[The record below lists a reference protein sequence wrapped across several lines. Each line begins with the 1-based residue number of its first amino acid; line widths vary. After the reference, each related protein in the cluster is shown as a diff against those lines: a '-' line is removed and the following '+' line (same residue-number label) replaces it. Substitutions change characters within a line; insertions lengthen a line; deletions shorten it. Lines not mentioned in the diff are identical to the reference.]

1 MNSIQVAPE
10 LMNFFLVIIFSVVK
24 SSYHQYCKYLRLPCH
39 LPLPWPC
46 YGYAKSETSSTNPFP
61 TVQPISTGPS
71 PQNYNTHTHT
81 QAHITQNPLL
91 QPGSSSEIQR
101 LWLRLSATSSPRP
114 QPHSTTPTR
123 AAPTSATGTQQQP
136 RPKIA
141 SAWGR
146 RSPLPN
152 SPSSSHPSLRCLALL
167 INWGQWGS
175 WRQAGIP
182 ITTCKATQSKDL
194 KLSS

>member
-1 MNSIQVAPE
+1 MAMQSQ
-10 LMNFFLVIIFSVVK
+10 K
-24 SSYHQYCKYLRLPCH
+24 H
-39 LPLPWPC
+39 PLPIH
-46 YGYAKSETSSTNPFP
+46 FP
-61 TVQPISTGPS
+61 LYSRF
-71 PQNYNTHTHT
+71 PQVLAHKITTHT